1 MKHIFYFL
9 LLIIVIILFSCLK
22 GTKLP
27 EQDIQIVES
36 EQNEIIN
43 LKEITRQTNVTI
55 DQVANNR
62 RQIGIWP
69 INNAEYLVTNSN
81 VNIRNGPSIDSKIIG
96 ELSFPE
102 IVFVNEI
109 TGSNEIKNGIVD
121 RWARIR
127 VPSIIDDHA
136 DYSIWI
142 NCYYIASLPLIVSS
156 RTEYDTMGISEDDTI
171 SITGYYWN
179 DGKMYFK
186 IAAMLNSFDHDDI
199 TYNIAARPEIQ
210 GISIINNSWI
220 RLYNFCDNFLNRMY
234 ELSNARSNSTENP
247 DYIFDYGIRCGI
259 NSKLLEE
266 TLGVLYG
273 IENTTWNG
281 LDARKY
287 IYSALYIG
295 YGHEVEFIMV
305 DNNVVKISYELIK

>member
-1 MKHIFYFL
+1 
-9 LLIIVIILFSCLK
+9 LLIIVIILFSCSK
-22 GTKLP
+22 GAKLTG
-27 EQDIQIVES
+27 QDIQIAES

-43 LKEITRQTNVTI
+43 LKETTRQTNVNITI
-55 DQVANNR
+55 DQVAINR

-69 INNAEYLVTNSN
+69 INNTEYIVINNN
-81 VNIRNGPSIDSKIIG
+81 VNIRNSPSIDSKVIG

-102 IVFVNEI
+102 IIYVNEI
-109 TGSNEIKNGIVD
+109 IGSNEIKNGVLD
-121 RWARIR
+121 RWARIH

-156 RTEYDTMGISEDDTI
+156 RAKYDIMGVSEDDTI

-186 IAAMLNSFDHDDI
+186 IATMLDSFDHDDV
-199 TYNIAARPEIQ
+199 TYNIVARPEIQ
-210 GISIINNSWI
+210 GISIINNSWT

-234 ELSNARSNSTENP
+234 ELSNTWSNSTENP

-259 NSKLLEE
+259 NSRLLEE

-273 IENTTWNG
+273 IENITWNG

-287 IYSALYIG
+287 IHSALYIG
-295 YGHEVEFIMV
+295 YGHKVEFIIV
-305 DNNVVKISYELIK
+305 DNNVVKINYELIK